1 MPTTRHLSGSKPEVI
16 IIGGGASGLAAAC
29 VLADAGVQTLLLE
42 KEEKAGRKLLATGNG
57 RCNLLNVGP
66 PAYFGDAAFAG
77 QTLASCGVREVA
89 AFFSGL
95 GLGIREEEGGRAY
108 PMTGQAA
115 TVLDCLLA
123 RLSESPCVEIQTGAR
138 VTGILPTPGGFL
150 AETGDGRR
158 HAAPRLIAAP
168 GGPAAPRLGGSGDLL
183 GVLAGLGHALV
194 PPRPALCPLET
205 ETEAIRGLSGLRV
218 PAWLT
223 LLVEGEPV
231 SAAAGEAL
239 FTDYGVSGVC
249 AMQLA
254 RDAGQGLA
262 EGRTVALMM
271 DFSPLCGLAP
281 PLMRRLELKE
291 RRPESA
297 RREMRGL
304 LEARAKRLGPER
316 TYAGL
321 LPRALARKVQGLPL
335 PVAADW
341 LSGLRLRVTGVRGFD
356 QAQAAAGGLSCA
368 GFDPKTFQSRRVP
381 GLYATGEALD
391 VDGDTGGFNL
401 LFAWASGILAGGHAA
416 GEAKAA
422 APK

>member
-239 FTDYGVSGVC
+239 FTNYGVSGVC

-271 DFSPLCGLAP
+271 DFSPCAAW
-281 PLMRRLELKE
+281 
-291 RRPESA
+291 RRP
-297 RREMRGL
+297 
-304 LEARAKRLGPER
+304 
-316 TYAGL
+316 
-321 LPRALARKVQGLPL
+321 
-335 PVAADW
+335 
-341 LSGLRLRVTGVRGFD
+341 
-356 QAQAAAGGLSCA
+356 
-368 GFDPKTFQSRRVP
+368 
-381 GLYATGEALD
+381 
-391 VDGDTGGFNL
+391 
-401 LFAWASGILAGGHAA
+401 
-416 GEAKAA
+416 
-422 APK
+422 